1 MQTTFLEMRQKEVIN
16 VVDGKLL
23 GHIID
28 VVFDIRT
35 SRILGFVVP
44 ASKGFWS
51 IFKPSQEIFIPYN
64 NICKIG
70 EDVMLVE
77 LYNLPKSSKS
87 KKVGVLK
94 NTKQP
99 TEQQET
105 LEDQSIELDKDFS
118 TKVKDDNFANLP

>member
-1 MQTTFLEMRQKEVIN
+1 METTFLEMRAKEVIN
-16 VVDGKLL
+16 VVDGRLL

-44 ASKGFWS
+44 ASKGFWGC
-51 IFKPSQEIFIPYN
+51 FKPSQEIFIPYC

-77 LYNLPKSSKS
+77 LYNLPKNIKQ
-87 KKVGVLK
+87 KKVIALK
-94 NTKQP
+94 QDKSQSIP
-99 TEQQET
+99 QES
-105 LEDQSIELDKDFS
+105 DSKVIELDKDFS
-118 TKVKDDNFANLP
+118 TKVKDDNFTNQP